1 MKTQNPVIG
10 ASRGSAGNATATRSL
25 GRNIFKAKP
34 ESVANPKTEAQ
45 TKQRYL
51 LAFVQKIVS
60 TLSDNAIEALYPVKV
75 TGMSKRNKMVQDL
88 MKAALRADE
97 DGLSL
102 KYNSGIIGNGHPTQA
117 PTYNLKGSELV
128 DMEIKATK
136 ENFGMQPSTTETLFF
151 VDVNLTKGTARIVKT
166 NKTAPQGGDATFS
179 TLGFTTDN
187 DYHFIY
193 TCIYDKEQPLPN
205 NSEFSFGLTKSNV
218 YIEI

>member
-45 TKQRYL
+45 MKQRNL

-60 TLSDNAIEALYPVKV
+60 TLSDNEIEALYPVKV
-75 TGMSKRNKMVQDL
+75 TGMSKRNRMVRDL
-88 MKAALRADE
+88 MRAARRVDE

-102 KYNSGIIGNGHPTQA
+102 AKHDGIIGNGHGVPVPSLDNPA
-117 PTYNLKGSELV
+117 SDLV
-128 DMEIKATK
+128 DLECKATR
-136 ENFGMQPSTTETLFF
+136 ENFNMQPSETAALFI
-151 VDVNLTKGTARIVKT
+151 VDINLTKGTARIIKT
-166 NKTAPQGGDATFS
+166 NKTAPQGGDATFG
-179 TLGFTTDN
+179 TLGLTSDS
-187 DYHFIY
+187 DWHYVY

-205 NSEFSFGLTKSNV
+205 NPEFEFGLTKSTIYYEV
-218 YIEI
+218 